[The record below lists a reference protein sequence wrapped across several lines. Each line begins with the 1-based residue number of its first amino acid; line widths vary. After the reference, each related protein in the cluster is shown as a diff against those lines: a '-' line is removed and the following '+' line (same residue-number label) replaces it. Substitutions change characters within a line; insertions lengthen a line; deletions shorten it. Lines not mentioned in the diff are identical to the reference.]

1 MQVFTYTLHFRLR
14 QVVAVS
20 NRHDDHF
27 CRISVGSRLP
37 VTLGRRK
44 DGHLNAGDSE
54 DALVIGKGI

>member
-1 MQVFTYTLHFRLR
+1 QAFTYTLLFRLR

-20 NRHDDHF
+20 NRYDDHV
-27 CRISVGSRLP
+27 CRISVGSRMT

-44 DGHLNAGDSE
+44 DGHVNAGDSE